1 MHHPLGCLSTKAF
14 LFSFSEARYFQTSLL
29 QAKDCRACRKSLQ
42 MAERRAREPG
52 SRDLFVQMRE
62 ETENLAL
69 DLKLETVTVELPL
82 VVIIPVVIEGC
93 DNLFHDPPVTPC
105 DQGWGMRPSAK
116 PAAPREKG
124 FTGLSSP

>member
-1 MHHPLGCLSTKAF
+1 
-14 LFSFSEARYFQTSLL
+14 
-29 QAKDCRACRKSLQ
+29 
-42 MAERRAREPG
+42 MADKRARGPG

-93 DNLFHDPPVTPC
+93 DNLFHDPPVTPWSVRLGNEA
-105 DQGWGMRPSAK
+105 QR
-116 PAAPREKG
+116 
-124 FTGLSSP
+124 